1 MAFTWTKERKENAIK
16 LIFDRISDGESVRGI
31 LNNERDKKI
40 YPSRILFNEWI
51 DSDENLAIQYVRACE
66 DRADKIF
73 EEILDIADET
83 SNDVVQMDIDGI
95 IVERTN
101 HEVIQRSRLRVDA
114 RKWMLGKMQPKKYG
128 DSSSLDITSKGDKI
142 DGIIELREIKN
153 DN

>member
-83 SNDVVQMDIDGI
+83 SNDVLQMDMDGT

>member
-83 SNDVVQMDIDGI
+83 SNDVVQMDMDGI

>member
-51 DSDENLAIQYVRACE
+51 DSDGNLAIQYVRACE

-83 SNDVVQMDIDGI
+83 SNDVVQMDMDGI